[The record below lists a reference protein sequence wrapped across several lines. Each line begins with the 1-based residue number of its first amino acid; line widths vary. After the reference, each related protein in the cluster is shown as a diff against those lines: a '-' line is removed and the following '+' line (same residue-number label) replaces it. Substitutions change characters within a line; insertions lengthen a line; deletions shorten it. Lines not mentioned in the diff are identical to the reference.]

1 MQDKTQILEFTT
13 NKSPMDAVNII
24 ASTIADGYFINEAG
38 RYNGGQYCQVFNDIR
53 MNSEVVPFKYAL
65 GGTITVKAA
74 VHSKTLPLLK
84 NLHRHGI
91 AFKQPGNLINNG
103 KIS

>member
-1 MQDKTQILEFTT
+1 MQDKEQTLVFTT
-13 NKSPMDAVNII
+13 SKRPMDALTII

-38 RYNGGQYCQVFNDIR
+38 RYNGGQYCQVFNEIQ
-53 MNSEVVPFKYAL
+53 MNSVIQPFLGAQ